1 VSDIEVERPTSGR
14 ETGKIHRKITQ
25 TGRQT
30 RKIHRQVT
38 GNISRQAG
46 KYIDR

>member
-1 VSDIEVERPTSGR
+1 MSDIEVERPTSGR

-25 TGRQT
+25 TGRQAC
-30 RKIHRQVT
+30 KIHRHVT
-38 GNISRQAG
+38 GSTSKQAG